1 MQPRQERF
9 FNNNNLEGL
18 NLKIAISP
26 RKSKTARQISDI
38 LSIFIQ
44 IFERNDQELGGSGGN
59 GLFFD
64 GSENHILADFG
75 MKNFAIS
82 KISFPVNHLWSI
94 P

>member
-1 MQPRQERF
+1 M
-9 FNNNNLEGL
+9 EGQ
-18 NLKIAISP
+18 NLKIAISAQ
-26 RKSKTARQISDI
+26 KSKSIRQILDI

-44 IFERNDQELGGSGGN
+44 IFERNDQKLGGSGGN

-75 MKNFAIS
+75 VKNFMIS
-82 KISFPVNHLWSI
+82 KISFLVNYLWSI

>member
-1 MQPRQERF
+1 MCF
-9 FNNNNLEGL
+9 CNNNNLKSQ
-18 NLKIAISP
+18 NLKIAISAQ
-26 RKSKTARQISDI
+26 KSKTVRQILDI

-82 KISFPVNHLWSI
+82 KISFCVNYLWSI

>member
-1 MQPRQERF
+1 MYF
-9 FNNNNLEGL
+9 CNNSNLEGQ
-18 NLKIAISP
+18 NLKIAISAQ
-26 RKSKTARQISDI
+26 KSKSARQILDI

-75 MKNFAIS
+75 MKNFVIS
-82 KISFPVNHLWSI
+82 KISFLVNYLWSI

>member
-1 MQPRQERF
+1 MYF
-9 FNNNNLEGL
+9 CINSNLEGQ
-18 NLKIAISP
+18 NLKIAISAQ
-26 RKSKTARQISDI
+26 KSKRARQILDI

-82 KISFPVNHLWSI
+82 KISFCVNYLWSI